1 MKKFLLFLVVLG
13 GLTAGVAYYSNNALF
28 DSLPGTSSDVNFTK
42 AVTVQHPAWRD
53 ELVPLEANRA
63 RRKNGPDQGRIQNIT
78 PSSFEVVWDRWGIE
92 TYTLNPETGVYHL
105 SAKRPK

>member
-28 DSLPGTSSDVNFTK
+28 SDLPNTSSSVNLTK
-42 AVTVQHPAWRD
+42 TVTVQHPNWKD
-53 ELVPLEANRA
+53 EIVPLEANRA
-63 RRKNGPDQGRIQNIT
+63 RRKNGSDHCQIQNIT
-78 PSSFEVVWDRWGIE
+78 PTSFEVVWDRWGIE
-92 TYTLNPETGVYHL
+92 TYTLNTETGIYHL